1 MEGSTLPPYV
11 TAAFADIQGKAEALV
26 AEAWPVML
34 FIFGAMVLMK
44 IFKKFANR
52 AAS

>member
-1 MEGSTLPPYV
+1 MENTALPAYV
-11 TAAFADIQGKAEALV
+11 TAAFADILAKAEALV
-26 AEAWPVML
+26 AEVWPVML

-44 IFKKFANR
+44 LFKKFGNR